1 MLVQERA
8 RRSNAGNRMQELLA
22 RGEFEADDMFLEAE
36 NDVEF
41 EAREEEPDIVDSDFD
56 GNSTEEES
64 DEDVEAEES
73 IAREEKRQRK
83 AAKPVVRTLAQPKGP
98 TAPAPARPR
107 APRTVPS
114 VVPPGG
120 VRSSSRR
127 STVENKMAT
136 QTKLQEAEARRAS
149 VRARPAKRVKHLT
162 QDALI
167 REALE
172 MEEEN
177 TQSLLH
183 YLEQEEERKARQRQA
198 GKKHMSGPFVRWI
211 SVGLDQNIFTTIE
224 VRDAKAKREPPSEE
238 RENASPQGAEAQA
251 ATGMA
256 ESTTPDHV
264 PTKEAG
270 PEPDSEAAEP
280 RSEAPSESR
289 EAPSEAAEPHSE
301 APSES
306 REAPNEVAEP
316 HSEAPNE
323 AAERQSDAPIE
334 SREAPNE
341 VAEPRSEVPNES
353 REAPN
358 EVAEPH
364 SEAPN
369 PSREVL
375 NEVTEP
381 HSEAAQPPSLARSE
395 PSQTAQEAH
404 LPPAPSNAPMEVA
417 ASTDPDTPSS
427 TEKTARTIL
436 SLHGLEPGATW
447 VDEFRYLLGDHC
459 AWDRLPFVP
468 SRNRPYRPRQSTCV
482 ITGLPARYRDPRTGI
497 PYATTEAYAT
507 IERVLRGE
515 YVWTGS
521 AQRSVALSAGM
532 FAAAQDDGG
541 AGGVFLRSQGVER

>member
-73 IAREEKRQRK
+73 IAREERRQRK

-98 TAPAPARPR
+98 SAPAPARPR
-107 APRTVPS
+107 APRTMPS

-211 SVGLDQNIFTTIE
+211 SVGLDQNIFNSIE
-224 VRDAKAKREPPSEE
+224 VRDAKAKKEPPSEE
-238 RENASPQGAEAQA
+238 RENAFPKGTEAQA
-251 ATGMA
+251 AREMPERTI
-256 ESTTPDHV
+256 PV
-264 PTKEAG
+264 PTEEAG
-270 PEPDSEAAEP
+270 PEPDSGAAEP
-280 RSEAPSESR
+280 RSETPNESR
-289 EAPSEAAEPHSE
+289 EAPNEAAEPPSE
-301 APSES
+301 ALSES

-316 HSEAPNE
+316 HSEAPIE
-323 AAERQSDAPIE
+323 ATERHSETPIE
-334 SREAPNE
+334 SC
-341 VAEPRSEVPNES
+341 
-353 REAPN
+353 
-358 EVAEPH
+358 
-364 SEAPN
+364 
-369 PSREVL
+369 
-375 NEVTEP
+375 
-381 HSEAAQPPSLARSE
+381 EAAQPPSLACSE
-395 PSQTAQEAH
+395 PNESAQET
-404 LPPAPSNAPMEVA
+404 LPPLAPSDAPMEPA

-521 AQRSVALSAGM
+521 VHRSVALSAGM
-532 FAAAQDDGG
+532 LAAAHDDGG
-541 AGGVFLRSQGVER
+541 AGGVFLRSPGVER

>member
-83 AAKPVVRTLAQPKGP
+83 AAKPVVRTLAQPTGP
-98 TAPAPARPR
+98 SAPAPARPR
-107 APRTVPS
+107 APRTMPS

-211 SVGLDQNIFTTIE
+211 SVGLDQNIFNSIE
-224 VRDAKAKREPPSEE
+224 VRDAKAKKEPPSEE
-238 RENASPQGAEAQA
+238 RENAFPQRTEAQA
-251 ATGMA
+251 AR
-256 ESTTPDHV
+256 EIPERTTPL
-264 PTKEAG
+264 PTEEAG
-270 PEPDSEAAEP
+270 PEPDSGAAEP
-280 RSEAPSESR
+280 RTEAPNESR
-289 EAPSEAAEPHSE
+289 ETPNEAAEPHSE
-301 APSES
+301 ALSES
-306 REAPNEVAEP
+306 REAPNGVAEP

-323 AAERQSDAPIE
+323 APEPRSETLSESRETPNEAPEPHTEAPIE
-334 SREAPNE
+334 SC
-341 VAEPRSEVPNES
+341 
-353 REAPN
+353 
-358 EVAEPH
+358 
-364 SEAPN
+364 
-369 PSREVL
+369 
-375 NEVTEP
+375 
-381 HSEAAQPPSLARSE
+381 EAAQPPSLACSE
-395 PSQTAQEAH
+395 PNESAQET
-404 LPPAPSNAPMEVA
+404 LP
-417 ASTDPDTPSS
+417 
-427 TEKTARTIL
+427 
-436 SLHGLEPGATW
+436 
-447 VDEFRYLLGDHC
+447 
-459 AWDRLPFVP
+459 
-468 SRNRPYRPRQSTCV
+468 
-482 ITGLPARYRDPRTGI
+482 
-497 PYATTEAYAT
+497 
-507 IERVLRGE
+507 
-515 YVWTGS
+515 
-521 AQRSVALSAGM
+521 
-532 FAAAQDDGG
+532 
-541 AGGVFLRSQGVER
+541 

>member
-83 AAKPVVRTLAQPKGP
+83 AAKPAVRTLAQPKGP
-98 TAPAPARPR
+98 SAPAPARPR
-107 APRTVPS
+107 APRTMPS

-211 SVGLDQNIFTTIE
+211 SVGLDQNIFNSIE
-224 VRDAKAKREPPSEE
+224 VRDAKAKKEPPSEE
-238 RENASPQGAEAQA
+238 RENALPQGTEAQA
-251 ATGMA
+251 AR
-256 ESTTPDHV
+256 EIPERTTPL
-264 PTKEAG
+264 PTEEAG
-270 PEPDSEAAEP
+270 PEPDSGAAEP
-280 RSEAPSESR
+280 RTEAPN
-289 EAPSEAAEPHSE
+289 
-301 APSES
+301 ES

-323 AAERQSDAPIE
+323 ATERHSEAPIE

-341 VAEPRSEVPNES
+341 A
-353 REAPN
+353 
-358 EVAEPH
+358 
-364 SEAPN
+364 
-369 PSREVL
+369 
-375 NEVTEP
+375 TEP
-381 HSEAAQPPSLARSE
+381 HTEAPIESCEAVQPPSLACSE
-395 PSQTAQEAH
+395 PNESAQETH
-404 LPPAPSNAPMEVA
+404 PPLAPSHAPMEPA

-521 AQRSVALSAGM
+521 VHRSVALSAGM
-532 FAAAQDDGG
+532 LAAAHHDGG
-541 AGGVFLRSQGVER
+541 AGGVFLRSPGVER

>member
-98 TAPAPARPR
+98 SAPAPARPR
-107 APRTVPS
+107 APRTMPS

-211 SVGLDQNIFTTIE
+211 SVGLDQNIFNSIE
-224 VRDAKAKREPPSEE
+224 VRDAKAKKEPPSEE
-238 RENASPQGAEAQA
+238 RENAFPQRTEAQA
-251 ATGMA
+251 AR
-256 ESTTPDHV
+256 EIPERTTPL
-264 PTKEAG
+264 PTEEAG
-270 PEPDSEAAEP
+270 PEPDSGAAEP
-280 RSEAPSESR
+280 RTEAPN
-289 EAPSEAAEPHSE
+289 
-301 APSES
+301 ES

-323 AAERQSDAPIE
+323 ATERHSEAPIE

-341 VAEPRSEVPNES
+341 A
-353 REAPN
+353 
-358 EVAEPH
+358 
-364 SEAPN
+364 
-369 PSREVL
+369 
-375 NEVTEP
+375 TEP
-381 HSEAAQPPSLARSE
+381 HTEAPIESCEAVQPPSLACSE
-395 PSQTAQEAH
+395 PNESAQETH
-404 LPPAPSNAPMEVA
+404 PPLAPSHAPMEPA

-521 AQRSVALSAGM
+521 VHRSVALSAGM
-532 FAAAQDDGG
+532 LAAAHDDGG
-541 AGGVFLRSQGVER
+541 AGGVFLRSPGVER

>member
-22 RGEFEADDMFLEAE
+22 RGEFEADDMFLETE

-98 TAPAPARPR
+98 TAPPTRPR

-256 ESTTPDHV
+256 ERTTPDQA

-301 APSES
+301 ALSES

-334 SREAPNE
+334 SREAPNK
-341 VAEPRSEVPNES
+341 VAEPRSEVPDES

-358 EVAEPH
+358 EV
-364 SEAPN
+364 
-369 PSREVL
+369 V
-375 NEVTEP
+375 EP
-381 HSEAAQPPSLARSE
+381 HSEAAQPPSLAHSE

-521 AQRSVALSAGM
+521 VHRSVALSAGM
-532 FAAAQDDGG
+532 LAAAHDDGG
-541 AGGVFLRSQGVER
+541 AGGVFLRSPGVER

>member
-98 TAPAPARPR
+98 SAPAPARPR
-107 APRTVPS
+107 APRTMPS

-211 SVGLDQNIFTTIE
+211 SVGLDQNIFNSIE
-224 VRDAKAKREPPSEE
+224 VRDAKAKKEPPSEE
-238 RENASPQGAEAQA
+238 RENAFPQRTEAQA
-251 ATGMA
+251 AR
-256 ESTTPDHV
+256 EIPERTTPL
-264 PTKEAG
+264 PTEEAG
-270 PEPDSEAAEP
+270 PEPDSGAAEP
-280 RSEAPSESR
+280 RTEAPN
-289 EAPSEAAEPHSE
+289 
-301 APSES
+301 ES

-323 AAERQSDAPIE
+323 APEPRSETLSESRETPNEAAEPHTEAPIE
-334 SREAPNE
+334 SC
-341 VAEPRSEVPNES
+341 
-353 REAPN
+353 
-358 EVAEPH
+358 
-364 SEAPN
+364 
-369 PSREVL
+369 
-375 NEVTEP
+375 
-381 HSEAAQPPSLARSE
+381 EAAQPPSLACSE
-395 PSQTAQEAH
+395 PNESAQETH
-404 LPPAPSNAPMEVA
+404 PPLAPSHAPMEPA

-521 AQRSVALSAGM
+521 VHRSVALSAGM
-532 FAAAQDDGG
+532 LAAAHHDGG
-541 AGGVFLRSQGVER
+541 AGGVFLRSPGVER

>member
-98 TAPAPARPR
+98 SAPAPARPR
-107 APRTVPS
+107 APRTMPS

-211 SVGLDQNIFTTIE
+211 SVGLDQNIFNSIE
-224 VRDAKAKREPPSEE
+224 VRDAKAKKEPPSEE
-238 RENASPQGAEAQA
+238 RENAFPQGTEAQA
-251 ATGMA
+251 AREMP
-256 ESTTPDHV
+256 ERTTPV
-264 PTKEAG
+264 PTEEAG
-270 PEPDSEAAEP
+270 PEPDSGAAEP
-280 RSEAPSESR
+280 RSETPNESR
-289 EAPSEAAEPHSE
+289 EAPNEAAEPPSE
-301 APSES
+301 ALSES

-316 HSEAPNE
+316 HSEAPIE
-323 AAERQSDAPIE
+323 ATERHSEAPIESREAPIEATERHSETPIE

-341 VAEPRSEVPNES
+341 ATER
-353 REAPN
+353 
-358 EVAEPH
+358 H
-364 SEAPN
+364 SETPIE
-369 PSREVL
+369 SC
-375 NEVTEP
+375 
-381 HSEAAQPPSLARSE
+381 EAVQPPSLACSE
-395 PSQTAQEAH
+395 PNESAQET
-404 LPPAPSNAPMEVA
+404 LPPLAPSDAPMEPA

-521 AQRSVALSAGM
+521 VHRSVALSAGM
-532 FAAAQDDGG
+532 LAAAHDDGG
-541 AGGVFLRSQGVER
+541 AGGVFLRSPGVER

>member
-83 AAKPVVRTLAQPKGP
+83 AAKPVVRTLAQPTGP
-98 TAPAPARPR
+98 SAPAPARPR
-107 APRTVPS
+107 APRTMPS

-211 SVGLDQNIFTTIE
+211 SVGLDQNIFNSIE
-224 VRDAKAKREPPSEE
+224 VRDAKAKKEPPSEE
-238 RENASPQGAEAQA
+238 RENAFPQRTEAQA
-251 ATGMA
+251 AREMP
-256 ESTTPDHV
+256 ERTTPL
-264 PTKEAG
+264 PTEEAG
-270 PEPDSEAAEP
+270 PEPDSGAAEP
-280 RSEAPSESR
+280 RTEAPNESR
-289 EAPSEAAEPHSE
+289 EAPNEAAEPHSE
-301 APSES
+301 ALSES

-323 AAERQSDAPIE
+323 APEPHSETLSESRETPNEAPEPHTEAPIE
-334 SREAPNE
+334 SCD
-341 VAEPRSEVPNES
+341 
-353 REAPN
+353 
-358 EVAEPH
+358 
-364 SEAPN
+364 
-369 PSREVL
+369 
-375 NEVTEP
+375 
-381 HSEAAQPPSLARSE
+381 AAQPPSLACSE
-395 PSQTAQEAH
+395 PNEPAQET
-404 LPPAPSNAPMEVA
+404 LPPLAPSHAPMEPA

-521 AQRSVALSAGM
+521 VHRSVALSAGM
-532 FAAAQDDGG
+532 LAAAHDDGG
-541 AGGVFLRSQGVER
+541 AGGVFLRSPGVER

>member
-98 TAPAPARPR
+98 SAPAPARPR
-107 APRTVPS
+107 APRTMPS

-211 SVGLDQNIFTTIE
+211 SVGLDQNIFNSIE
-224 VRDAKAKREPPSEE
+224 VRDAKAKKEPPSEE
-238 RENASPQGAEAQA
+238 RENALPQGTEAQA
-251 ATGMA
+251 AREMP
-256 ESTTPDHV
+256 ERTTPL
-264 PTKEAG
+264 PAEEAG
-270 PEPDSEAAEP
+270 PEPDSGAAEP
-280 RSEAPSESR
+280 HTEAPNESR
-289 EAPSEAAEPHSE
+289 ETPNEAAEPHSE
-301 APSES
+301 ALSES

-323 AAERQSDAPIE
+323 APEPRSETLSESRETPTETAEPHTEAPIE
-334 SREAPNE
+334 SCEA
-341 VAEPRSEVPNES
+341 V
-353 REAPN
+353 
-358 EVAEPH
+358 
-364 SEAPN
+364 
-369 PSREVL
+369 
-375 NEVTEP
+375 
-381 HSEAAQPPSLARSE
+381 QPPSLACNE
-395 PSQTAQEAH
+395 PNESAQET
-404 LPPAPSNAPMEVA
+404 LPPLAPSHAPMEPA

-521 AQRSVALSAGM
+521 VHRSVALSAGM
-532 FAAAQDDGG
+532 LAAAHDDGG
-541 AGGVFLRSQGVER
+541 AGGVFLRSPGVER

>member
-98 TAPAPARPR
+98 SAPAPARPR
-107 APRTVPS
+107 APRTMPS

-211 SVGLDQNIFTTIE
+211 SVGLDQNIFNSIE
-224 VRDAKAKREPPSEE
+224 VRDAKAKKEPPSEE
-238 RENASPQGAEAQA
+238 RENALPQRTEAQA
-251 ATGMA
+251 AR
-256 ESTTPDHV
+256 EIPERTTPL
-264 PTKEAG
+264 PTEEAG
-270 PEPDSEAAEP
+270 PEPDSGAAEP
-280 RSEAPSESR
+280 RTEAPNESR
-289 EAPSEAAEPHSE
+289 ETPNEAAEPHSE
-301 APSES
+301 ALSES

-323 AAERQSDAPIE
+323 APEPRSETLSESRETPNEAPEPHTEAPIE
-334 SREAPNE
+334 SCEA
-341 VAEPRSEVPNES
+341 V
-353 REAPN
+353 
-358 EVAEPH
+358 
-364 SEAPN
+364 
-369 PSREVL
+369 
-375 NEVTEP
+375 
-381 HSEAAQPPSLARSE
+381 QPPSLACSE
-395 PSQTAQEAH
+395 PNESAQETH
-404 LPPAPSNAPMEVA
+404 PPLAPSHAPMEPA

-521 AQRSVALSAGM
+521 VHRSVALSAGM
-532 FAAAQDDGG
+532 LAAAHHDGG
-541 AGGVFLRSQGVER
+541 AGGVFLRSPGVER

>member
-73 IAREEKRQRK
+73 IAREERRQRK

-98 TAPAPARPR
+98 SAPAPARPR
-107 APRTVPS
+107 APRTMPS

-211 SVGLDQNIFTTIE
+211 SVGLDQNIFNSIE
-224 VRDAKAKREPPSEE
+224 VRDAKAKKEPPSEE
-238 RENASPQGAEAQA
+238 RENAFPKGTEAQA
-251 ATGMA
+251 AREMP
-256 ESTTPDHV
+256 ERTTPV
-264 PTKEAG
+264 PTEEAG
-270 PEPDSEAAEP
+270 PEPDSGAAEP
-280 RSEAPSESR
+280 RIETPNESR
-289 EAPSEAAEPHSE
+289 EAPNEAAEPPSE
-301 APSES
+301 ALSES

-316 HSEAPNE
+316 HSEAPIE
-323 AAERQSDAPIE
+323 ATERHSEAPIESREAPIEATERHSETPIE

-341 VAEPRSEVPNES
+341 ATER
-353 REAPN
+353 
-358 EVAEPH
+358 H
-364 SEAPN
+364 SETPIE
-369 PSREVL
+369 SC
-375 NEVTEP
+375 
-381 HSEAAQPPSLARSE
+381 EAVQPPSLACSE
-395 PSQTAQEAH
+395 PNESAQET
-404 LPPAPSNAPMEVA
+404 LPPLAPSDAPMEPA

-521 AQRSVALSAGM
+521 VHRSVALSAGM
-532 FAAAQDDGG
+532 LAAAHDDGG
-541 AGGVFLRSQGVER
+541 AGGVFLRSPGVER

>member
-98 TAPAPARPR
+98 SAPAPARPR
-107 APRTVPS
+107 APRTMPS

-211 SVGLDQNIFTTIE
+211 SVGLDQNIFNSIE
-224 VRDAKAKREPPSEE
+224 VRDAKAKKEPPSEE
-238 RENASPQGAEAQA
+238 RENALPQGTEAQA
-251 ATGMA
+251 AR
-256 ESTTPDHV
+256 EIPERTTPL
-264 PTKEAG
+264 PTEEAG
-270 PEPDSEAAEP
+270 PEPDSGAAEP
-280 RSEAPSESR
+280 RTEAPN
-289 EAPSEAAEPHSE
+289 
-301 APSES
+301 ES

-323 AAERQSDAPIE
+323 ATERHSEAPIE

-341 VAEPRSEVPNES
+341 A
-353 REAPN
+353 
-358 EVAEPH
+358 
-364 SEAPN
+364 
-369 PSREVL
+369 
-375 NEVTEP
+375 TEP
-381 HSEAAQPPSLARSE
+381 HTEAPIESCEAVQPPSLACSE
-395 PSQTAQEAH
+395 PNESAQETH
-404 LPPAPSNAPMEVA
+404 PPLAPSHAPMEPA

-521 AQRSVALSAGM
+521 VHRSVALSAGM
-532 FAAAQDDGG
+532 LAAAHDDGG
-541 AGGVFLRSQGVER
+541 AGGVFLRSPGVER

>member
-98 TAPAPARPR
+98 SAPAPARPR
-107 APRTVPS
+107 APRTMPS

-211 SVGLDQNIFTTIE
+211 SVGLDQNIFNSIE
-224 VRDAKAKREPPSEE
+224 VRDAKAKKEPPSEE
-238 RENASPQGAEAQA
+238 RENAFPQRTEAQA
-251 ATGMA
+251 AREMP
-256 ESTTPDHV
+256 ERTTPL
-264 PTKEAG
+264 PTEEAG
-270 PEPDSEAAEP
+270 PEPDSGAAEP
-280 RSEAPSESR
+280 RTEA
-289 EAPSEAAEPHSE
+289 
-301 APSES
+301 
-306 REAPNEVAEP
+306 
-316 HSEAPNE
+316 
-323 AAERQSDAPIE
+323 
-334 SREAPNE
+334 
-341 VAEPRSEVPNES
+341 PNES

-358 EVAEPH
+358 EVAELH

-369 PSREVL
+369 EAPEPRSETLSESRETP
-375 NEVTEP
+375 NEAAEP
-381 HSEAAQPPSLARSE
+381 HTEAPIESCEAAQPPSLACSE
-395 PSQTAQEAH
+395 PNESAQETH
-404 LPPAPSNAPMEVA
+404 PPLAPSHAPMEPA

-468 SRNRPYRPRQSTCV
+468 SRNRPYRPRQSMCV

-521 AQRSVALSAGM
+521 VHRSVALSAGIL
-532 FAAAQDDGG
+532 AAAHHDGG
-541 AGGVFLRSQGVER
+541 AGGVFLRSPGVER

>member
-22 RGEFEADDMFLEAE
+22 RGEVEADDMFLEAE

-98 TAPAPARPR
+98 SAPAPARPR
-107 APRTVPS
+107 APRTMPS

-167 REALE
+167 REA
-172 MEEEN
+172 
-177 TQSLLH
+177 
-183 YLEQEEERKARQRQA
+183 RQRQA

-211 SVGLDQNIFTTIE
+211 SVGLDQNIFNSIE
-224 VRDAKAKREPPSEE
+224 VRDAKAKKEPPSEE
-238 RENASPQGAEAQA
+238 RENAFPQGTEAQA
-251 ATGMA
+251 AREMP
-256 ESTTPDHV
+256 ERTTPL
-264 PTKEAG
+264 PTEEAG
-270 PEPDSEAAEP
+270 PEPDSGAAEP
-280 RSEAPSESR
+280 RTEAPNESR
-289 EAPSEAAEPHSE
+289 ETPNEAAEPHSE
-301 APSES
+301 ALSES

-323 AAERQSDAPIE
+323 APEPHTEAPIE
-334 SREAPNE
+334 SC
-341 VAEPRSEVPNES
+341 
-353 REAPN
+353 
-358 EVAEPH
+358 
-364 SEAPN
+364 
-369 PSREVL
+369 
-375 NEVTEP
+375 
-381 HSEAAQPPSLARSE
+381 EAAQPPSLACSE
-395 PSQTAQEAH
+395 PNESAQET
-404 LPPAPSNAPMEVA
+404 LPPLAPSHAPMEPA

-521 AQRSVALSAGM
+521 VHRSVALSAGM
-532 FAAAQDDGG
+532 LAAAHDDGG
-541 AGGVFLRSQGVER
+541 AGGVFLRSPGVER

>member
-83 AAKPVVRTLAQPKGP
+83 AAKPVVRTLAQPTGP
-98 TAPAPARPR
+98 SAPAPARPR
-107 APRTVPS
+107 APRTMPS

-211 SVGLDQNIFTTIE
+211 SVGLDQNIFNSIE
-224 VRDAKAKREPPSEE
+224 VRDAKAKKEPPSEE
-238 RENASPQGAEAQA
+238 RENALPQGTEAQA
-251 ATGMA
+251 AR
-256 ESTTPDHV
+256 EIPERTTPL
-264 PTKEAG
+264 PTEEAG
-270 PEPDSEAAEP
+270 PEPDSG
-280 RSEAPSESR
+280 
-289 EAPSEAAEPHSE
+289 AAEPHTE
-301 APSES
+301 APNES
-306 REAPNEVAEP
+306 RETPNEVAEL

-323 AAERQSDAPIE
+323 APEPRSETLSESRETPNEAAEPHTEAPIE
-334 SREAPNE
+334 SCEA
-341 VAEPRSEVPNES
+341 V
-353 REAPN
+353 
-358 EVAEPH
+358 
-364 SEAPN
+364 
-369 PSREVL
+369 
-375 NEVTEP
+375 
-381 HSEAAQPPSLARSE
+381 QPPSLACSE
-395 PSQTAQEAH
+395 PNESAQETH
-404 LPPAPSNAPMEVA
+404 PPLAPSHAPMEPA

-521 AQRSVALSAGM
+521 VHRSVALSAGM
-532 FAAAQDDGG
+532 LAAAHHDGG
-541 AGGVFLRSQGVER
+541 AGGVFLRSPGVER

>member
-98 TAPAPARPR
+98 SAPAPARPR
-107 APRTVPS
+107 APRTMPS

-211 SVGLDQNIFTTIE
+211 SVGLDQNIFNSIE
-224 VRDAKAKREPPSEE
+224 VRDAKAKKEPPSEE
-238 RENASPQGAEAQA
+238 RENAFPQGTEAQA
-251 ATGMA
+251 AR
-256 ESTTPDHV
+256 EIPERTTPL
-264 PTKEAG
+264 PTEEAG
-270 PEPDSEAAEP
+270 PEPDSGAAEP
-280 RSEAPSESR
+280 RTEAPNESR
-289 EAPSEAAEPHSE
+289 EAPNEAAEPHSE
-301 APSES
+301 ALSES

-323 AAERQSDAPIE
+323 APEPRSETLSESRETPNEAPEPHTEAPIE
-334 SREAPNE
+334 SC
-341 VAEPRSEVPNES
+341 
-353 REAPN
+353 
-358 EVAEPH
+358 
-364 SEAPN
+364 
-369 PSREVL
+369 
-375 NEVTEP
+375 
-381 HSEAAQPPSLARSE
+381 EAAQPPSLACSE
-395 PSQTAQEAH
+395 PNESAQETH
-404 LPPAPSNAPMEVA
+404 PPLAPSHAPMEPA

-521 AQRSVALSAGM
+521 VHRSVALSAGM
-532 FAAAQDDGG
+532 LAAAHDDGG
-541 AGGVFLRSQGVER
+541 AGGVFLRSPGVER

>member
-98 TAPAPARPR
+98 SAPAPARPR
-107 APRTVPS
+107 APRTMPS

-211 SVGLDQNIFTTIE
+211 SVGLDQNIFNSIE
-224 VRDAKAKREPPSEE
+224 VRDAKAKKEPPSEE
-238 RENASPQGAEAQA
+238 RENAFPQGTEAQA
-251 ATGMA
+251 AR
-256 ESTTPDHV
+256 EIPERTTPL
-264 PTKEAG
+264 PTEEAG
-270 PEPDSEAAEP
+270 PEPDSGAAEP
-280 RSEAPSESR
+280 RTEAPN
-289 EAPSEAAEPHSE
+289 
-301 APSES
+301 ES

-323 AAERQSDAPIE
+323 ATERHSEAPIE

-341 VAEPRSEVPNES
+341 ATER
-353 REAPN
+353 
-358 EVAEPH
+358 H
-364 SEAPN
+364 SETPIE
-369 PSREVL
+369 SC
-375 NEVTEP
+375 
-381 HSEAAQPPSLARSE
+381 EAAQPPSLACSE
-395 PSQTAQEAH
+395 PNESAQETH
-404 LPPAPSNAPMEVA
+404 PPLAPSHAPMEPA

-521 AQRSVALSAGM
+521 VHRSVALSAGM
-532 FAAAQDDGG
+532 LAAAHHDGG
-541 AGGVFLRSQGVER
+541 AGGVFLRSPGVER

>member
-64 DEDVEAEES
+64 DEDVEADES

-98 TAPAPARPR
+98 SAPAPARPR
-107 APRTVPS
+107 APRTMPS

-211 SVGLDQNIFTTIE
+211 SVGLDQNIFNSIE
-224 VRDAKAKREPPSEE
+224 VRDAKAKKEPPSEE
-238 RENASPQGAEAQA
+238 RENALPQGTEAQA
-251 ATGMA
+251 AR
-256 ESTTPDHV
+256 EIPERTTPL
-264 PTKEAG
+264 PTEEAG
-270 PEPDSEAAEP
+270 PEPDSGAAEP
-280 RSEAPSESR
+280 RTEAPN
-289 EAPSEAAEPHSE
+289 
-301 APSES
+301 ES

-323 AAERQSDAPIE
+323 APEPRSETLSESRETPNEAPEPHTEAPIE
-334 SREAPNE
+334 SCEA
-341 VAEPRSEVPNES
+341 V
-353 REAPN
+353 
-358 EVAEPH
+358 
-364 SEAPN
+364 
-369 PSREVL
+369 
-375 NEVTEP
+375 
-381 HSEAAQPPSLARSE
+381 QPPSLACSE
-395 PSQTAQEAH
+395 PNESAQETH
-404 LPPAPSNAPMEVA
+404 PPLAPSHAPMEPA

-468 SRNRPYRPRQSTCV
+468 SRNRPYRPRQSMCV

-521 AQRSVALSAGM
+521 VHRSVALSAGM
-532 FAAAQDDGG
+532 LAAAHDDGG
-541 AGGVFLRSQGVER
+541 AGGVFLRSPGVER

>member
-83 AAKPVVRTLAQPKGP
+83 AAKPVVRTLAQPTGP
-98 TAPAPARPR
+98 SAPAPARPR
-107 APRTVPS
+107 APRTMPS

-211 SVGLDQNIFTTIE
+211 SVGLDQNIFNSIE
-224 VRDAKAKREPPSEE
+224 VRDAKAKKEPPSEE
-238 RENASPQGAEAQA
+238 REIALPQGTEAQA
-251 ATGMA
+251 AREMP
-256 ESTTPDHV
+256 ERTTPL
-264 PTKEAG
+264 PTEEAG
-270 PEPDSEAAEP
+270 PEPDSGAAEP
-280 RSEAPSESR
+280 RTEAPNESR
-289 EAPSEAAEPHSE
+289 EAPNEAAEPHSE
-301 APSES
+301 ALSES

-323 AAERQSDAPIE
+323 ATEPRSETLSESRETPNEAAEPHTEAPIE
-334 SREAPNE
+334 SC
-341 VAEPRSEVPNES
+341 
-353 REAPN
+353 
-358 EVAEPH
+358 
-364 SEAPN
+364 
-369 PSREVL
+369 
-375 NEVTEP
+375 
-381 HSEAAQPPSLARSE
+381 EAAQPPSLACSE
-395 PSQTAQEAH
+395 PNESAQETH
-404 LPPAPSNAPMEVA
+404 PPLAPSHAPMEPA
-417 ASTDPDTPSS
+417 ASTYPDTPSS
-427 TEKTARTIL
+427 TETTARTIL

-521 AQRSVALSAGM
+521 VHRSVALSAGM
-532 FAAAQDDGG
+532 LAAAHHDGG
-541 AGGVFLRSQGVER
+541 AGGVFLRSPGVER

>member
-98 TAPAPARPR
+98 SAPAPARPR
-107 APRTVPS
+107 APRTMPS

-211 SVGLDQNIFTTIE
+211 SVGLDQNIFNSIE
-224 VRDAKAKREPPSEE
+224 VRDAKAKKEPPSEE
-238 RENASPQGAEAQA
+238 RENALPQGTEAQA
-251 ATGMA
+251 AR
-256 ESTTPDHV
+256 EIPERTTPL
-264 PTKEAG
+264 PTEEAG
-270 PEPDSEAAEP
+270 PEPDSG
-280 RSEAPSESR
+280 
-289 EAPSEAAEPHSE
+289 AAEPHTE
-301 APSES
+301 APNES
-306 REAPNEVAEP
+306 RETPNEVAEL

-323 AAERQSDAPIE
+323 APEPRSETLSESRETPNEAAEPHTEAPIE
-334 SREAPNE
+334 SC
-341 VAEPRSEVPNES
+341 
-353 REAPN
+353 
-358 EVAEPH
+358 
-364 SEAPN
+364 
-369 PSREVL
+369 
-375 NEVTEP
+375 
-381 HSEAAQPPSLARSE
+381 EAAQPPSLACSE
-395 PSQTAQEAH
+395 PNESAQETH
-404 LPPAPSNAPMEVA
+404 PPLAPSHAPMEPA

-521 AQRSVALSAGM
+521 VHRSVALSAGM
-532 FAAAQDDGG
+532 LAAAHHDGG
-541 AGGVFLRSQGVER
+541 AGGVFLRSPGVER

>member
-98 TAPAPARPR
+98 SAPAPARPR
-107 APRTVPS
+107 APRTMPS

-211 SVGLDQNIFTTIE
+211 SVGLDQNIFNSIE
-224 VRDAKAKREPPSEE
+224 VRDAKAKKEPPSEE
-238 RENASPQGAEAQA
+238 RENAFPQRTEAQA
-251 ATGMA
+251 AR
-256 ESTTPDHV
+256 EIPERTTPL
-264 PTKEAG
+264 PTEEAG
-270 PEPDSEAAEP
+270 PEPDSGAAEP
-280 RSEAPSESR
+280 RTEAPN
-289 EAPSEAAEPHSE
+289 
-301 APSES
+301 ES

-323 AAERQSDAPIE
+323 ATERHSEAPIE

-341 VAEPRSEVPNES
+341 A
-353 REAPN
+353 
-358 EVAEPH
+358 AEPH
-364 SEAPN
+364 TEAPIE
-369 PSREVL
+369 SC
-375 NEVTEP
+375 
-381 HSEAAQPPSLARSE
+381 EAVQPPSLACSE
-395 PSQTAQEAH
+395 PNESAQETH
-404 LPPAPSNAPMEVA
+404 PPLAPSHAPMEPA

-521 AQRSVALSAGM
+521 VHRSVALSAGM
-532 FAAAQDDGG
+532 LAAAHHDGG
-541 AGGVFLRSQGVER
+541 AGGVFLRSPGVER

>member
-301 APSES
+301 AL
-306 REAPNEVAEP
+306 R
-316 HSEAPNE
+316 
-323 AAERQSDAPIE
+323 E

-369 PSREVL
+369 PSREAP
-375 NEVTEP
+375 NEVAEP

-404 LPPAPSNAPMEVA
+404 PPPAPSNAPMEAA

-482 ITGLPARYRDPRTGI
+482 ITGLPARYCDPRTGI

-532 FAAAQDDGG
+532 LAAAQDDGG

>member
-98 TAPAPARPR
+98 SAPAPARPR
-107 APRTVPS
+107 APRTMPS

-211 SVGLDQNIFTTIE
+211 SVGLDQNIFNSIE
-224 VRDAKAKREPPSEE
+224 VRDAKAKKEPPSEE
-238 RENASPQGAEAQA
+238 RENAFPERTEAQA
-251 ATGMA
+251 AREMP
-256 ESTTPDHV
+256 ERTTPL
-264 PTKEAG
+264 PTEEAG
-270 PEPDSEAAEP
+270 PEPDSGAAEP
-280 RSEAPSESR
+280 RTEAPN
-289 EAPSEAAEPHSE
+289 
-301 APSES
+301 ES

-323 AAERQSDAPIE
+323 APEPRSETLSESRETPNEAPEPHTEAPIE
-334 SREAPNE
+334 SC
-341 VAEPRSEVPNES
+341 
-353 REAPN
+353 
-358 EVAEPH
+358 
-364 SEAPN
+364 
-369 PSREVL
+369 
-375 NEVTEP
+375 
-381 HSEAAQPPSLARSE
+381 EAAQPPSLACSE
-395 PSQTAQEAH
+395 PNESAQETH
-404 LPPAPSNAPMEVA
+404 PPLAPSHAPMEPA

-521 AQRSVALSAGM
+521 VHRSVALSAGM
-532 FAAAQDDGG
+532 LAAAHDDGG
-541 AGGVFLRSQGVER
+541 AGGVFLRSPGVER

>member
-73 IAREEKRQRK
+73 IAREERRQRK

-98 TAPAPARPR
+98 SAPAPARPR
-107 APRTVPS
+107 APRTMPS

-183 YLEQEEERKARQRQA
+183 YLEQEEERKARQRQT

-224 VRDAKAKREPPSEE
+224 VRDAKAKKEPPSEE
-238 RENASPQGAEAQA
+238 RENAFPKGAEAQA
-251 ATGMA
+251 ATGMP
-256 ESTTPDHV
+256 ERTTPV
-264 PTKEAG
+264 PTEKAG
-270 PEPDSEAAEP
+270 PEPDSGAAEP
-280 RSEAPSESR
+280 RSETPNESR
-289 EAPSEAAEPHSE
+289 EAPNEAAEPPSE
-301 APSES
+301 ALSGS

-316 HSEAPNE
+316 HSEAPIE
-323 AAERQSDAPIE
+323 ATERHSETPIE
-334 SREAPNE
+334 SC
-341 VAEPRSEVPNES
+341 
-353 REAPN
+353 
-358 EVAEPH
+358 
-364 SEAPN
+364 
-369 PSREVL
+369 
-375 NEVTEP
+375 
-381 HSEAAQPPSLARSE
+381 EAAQPPSLACSE
-395 PSQTAQEAH
+395 PNESAQET
-404 LPPAPSNAPMEVA
+404 LPPLAPSDAPMEPA

-532 FAAAQDDGG
+532 LAAAQDDGG

>member
-83 AAKPVVRTLAQPKGP
+83 AAKPVVRTLAQPTGP
-98 TAPAPARPR
+98 SAPAPARPR
-107 APRTVPS
+107 APRTMPS

-211 SVGLDQNIFTTIE
+211 SVGLDQNIFNSIE
-224 VRDAKAKREPPSEE
+224 VRDAKAKKEPPSEE
-238 RENASPQGAEAQA
+238 RENALPQGTEAQA
-251 ATGMA
+251 AR
-256 ESTTPDHV
+256 EIPERTTPL
-264 PTKEAG
+264 PTEEAD
-270 PEPDSEAAEP
+270 PEPDSGAAEP
-280 RSEAPSESR
+280 RTEAPNESR
-289 EAPSEAAEPHSE
+289 EAPNEAAEPHSE
-301 APSES
+301 ALSES

-323 AAERQSDAPIE
+323 APEPRSETLSESRETPNEAPEPHTEAPIE
-334 SREAPNE
+334 SCEA
-341 VAEPRSEVPNES
+341 V
-353 REAPN
+353 
-358 EVAEPH
+358 
-364 SEAPN
+364 
-369 PSREVL
+369 
-375 NEVTEP
+375 
-381 HSEAAQPPSLARSE
+381 QPPSLACSE
-395 PSQTAQEAH
+395 PNESAQETH
-404 LPPAPSNAPMEVA
+404 PPLAPSHAPMEPA

-521 AQRSVALSAGM
+521 VHRSVALSAGM
-532 FAAAQDDGG
+532 LAAAHDDGG
-541 AGGVFLRSQGVER
+541 AGGVFLRSPGVER

>member
-98 TAPAPARPR
+98 SAPAPARPR
-107 APRTVPS
+107 APRTMPS

-211 SVGLDQNIFTTIE
+211 SVGLDQNIFNSIE
-224 VRDAKAKREPPSEE
+224 VRDAKAKKEPPSEE
-238 RENASPQGAEAQA
+238 RENALPQGTEAQA
-251 ATGMA
+251 AREMP
-256 ESTTPDHV
+256 ERTTPL
-264 PTKEAG
+264 PAEEAG
-270 PEPDSEAAEP
+270 PEPDSGAAEP
-280 RSEAPSESR
+280 HTEAPNESR
-289 EAPSEAAEPHSE
+289 ETPNEAAEPHSE
-301 APSES
+301 ALSES

-323 AAERQSDAPIE
+323 APEPRSETLSESRETPTETAEPHTEAPIE
-334 SREAPNE
+334 SCEA
-341 VAEPRSEVPNES
+341 V
-353 REAPN
+353 
-358 EVAEPH
+358 
-364 SEAPN
+364 
-369 PSREVL
+369 
-375 NEVTEP
+375 
-381 HSEAAQPPSLARSE
+381 QPPSLACNE
-395 PSQTAQEAH
+395 PNESAQETH
-404 LPPAPSNAPMEVA
+404 PPLAPSHAPMEPA

-521 AQRSVALSAGM
+521 VHRSVALSAGM
-532 FAAAQDDGG
+532 WAAAHDDGG
-541 AGGVFLRSQGVER
+541 AGGVFLRSPGVER

>member
-83 AAKPVVRTLAQPKGP
+83 AAKPVVRTIAQPKGP
-98 TAPAPARPR
+98 SAPAPARPR
-107 APRTVPS
+107 APRTMPS

-211 SVGLDQNIFTTIE
+211 SVGLDQNIFNSIE
-224 VRDAKAKREPPSEE
+224 VRDAKAKKEPPSEE
-238 RENASPQGAEAQA
+238 RENAFPQRTEAQA
-251 ATGMA
+251 AREMP
-256 ESTTPDHV
+256 ERTTPL
-264 PTKEAG
+264 PTEEAG
-270 PEPDSEAAEP
+270 PEPDSVAAEP
-280 RSEAPSESR
+280 RT
-289 EAPSEAAEPHSE
+289 
-301 APSES
+301 
-306 REAPNEVAEP
+306 
-316 HSEAPNE
+316 EAPNE
-323 AAERQSDAPIE
+323 ATERHSETPIE
-334 SREAPNE
+334 SCEA
-341 VAEPRSEVPNES
+341 V
-353 REAPN
+353 
-358 EVAEPH
+358 
-364 SEAPN
+364 
-369 PSREVL
+369 
-375 NEVTEP
+375 
-381 HSEAAQPPSLARSE
+381 QPPSLACSE
-395 PSQTAQEAH
+395 PNESAQET
-404 LPPAPSNAPMEVA
+404 LPPLAPSDAPMEPA

-521 AQRSVALSAGM
+521 VHRSVALSAGM
-532 FAAAQDDGG
+532 LAAAHDDGG
-541 AGGVFLRSQGVER
+541 AGGVFLRSPGVER

>member
-98 TAPAPARPR
+98 SAPAPARPR
-107 APRTVPS
+107 APRTMPS

-211 SVGLDQNIFTTIE
+211 SVGLDQNIFNSIE
-224 VRDAKAKREPPSEE
+224 VRDAKAKKEPPSEE

-301 APSES
+301 ALRES
-306 REAPNEVAEP
+306 REAPNEVA
-316 HSEAPNE
+316 
-323 AAERQSDAPIE
+323 
-334 SREAPNE
+334 
-341 VAEPRSEVPNES
+341 
-353 REAPN
+353 
-358 EVAEPH
+358 
-364 SEAPN
+364 
-369 PSREVL
+369 
-375 NEVTEP
+375 EP

-404 LPPAPSNAPMEVA
+404 PPPAPSNAPMEVA

-521 AQRSVALSAGM
+521 VHRSVALSAGM
-532 FAAAQDDGG
+532 LAAAHHDGG
-541 AGGVFLRSQGVER
+541 AGGVFLRSPGVER

>member
-98 TAPAPARPR
+98 SAPAPARPR
-107 APRTVPS
+107 APRTMPS

-211 SVGLDQNIFTTIE
+211 SVGLDQNIFNSIE
-224 VRDAKAKREPPSEE
+224 VRDAKAKKEPPSEE
-238 RENASPQGAEAQA
+238 RENAFPQRTEAQA
-251 ATGMA
+251 AREMP
-256 ESTTPDHV
+256 ERTTPL
-264 PTKEAG
+264 PTEEAG
-270 PEPDSEAAEP
+270 PEPDSGAAEP
-280 RSEAPSESR
+280 RTEA
-289 EAPSEAAEPHSE
+289 
-301 APSES
+301 
-306 REAPNEVAEP
+306 
-316 HSEAPNE
+316 
-323 AAERQSDAPIE
+323 
-334 SREAPNE
+334 
-341 VAEPRSEVPNES
+341 PNES

-358 EVAEPH
+358 EVAELH

-369 PSREVL
+369 EAPEPRSETLSESRETP
-375 NEVTEP
+375 NEAPEP
-381 HSEAAQPPSLARSE
+381 HTEAPIESCEAVQPPSLACSE
-395 PSQTAQEAH
+395 PNESAQETH
-404 LPPAPSNAPMEVA
+404 PPLAPSHAPMEPA

-468 SRNRPYRPRQSTCV
+468 SRNRPYRPRQSMCV

-521 AQRSVALSAGM
+521 VHRSVALSAGM
-532 FAAAQDDGG
+532 LAAAHDDGG
-541 AGGVFLRSQGVER
+541 AGGVFLRSPGVER

>member
-98 TAPAPARPR
+98 SAPAPARPR
-107 APRTVPS
+107 APRTMPS

-211 SVGLDQNIFTTIE
+211 SVGLDQNIFNSIE
-224 VRDAKAKREPPSEE
+224 VRDAKAKKEPPSEE
-238 RENASPQGAEAQA
+238 RENALPQGTEAQA
-251 ATGMA
+251 AR
-256 ESTTPDHV
+256 EIPERTTPL
-264 PTKEAG
+264 PTEEAG
-270 PEPDSEAAEP
+270 PEPDSGAAEP
-280 RSEAPSESR
+280 RTEAPN
-289 EAPSEAAEPHSE
+289 
-301 APSES
+301 ES

-323 AAERQSDAPIE
+323 APEPRSETLSESRETPNEAAEPHTEAPIE
-334 SREAPNE
+334 SC
-341 VAEPRSEVPNES
+341 
-353 REAPN
+353 
-358 EVAEPH
+358 
-364 SEAPN
+364 
-369 PSREVL
+369 
-375 NEVTEP
+375 
-381 HSEAAQPPSLARSE
+381 EAAQPPSLACSE
-395 PSQTAQEAH
+395 PNESAQETH
-404 LPPAPSNAPMEVA
+404 PPLAPSHAPMEPA

-521 AQRSVALSAGM
+521 VHRSVALSAGM
-532 FAAAQDDGG
+532 LAAAHDDGG
-541 AGGVFLRSQGVER
+541 AGGVFLRSPGVER

>member
-98 TAPAPARPR
+98 SAPAPARPR
-107 APRTVPS
+107 APRTMPS

-211 SVGLDQNIFTTIE
+211 SVGLDQNIFNSIE
-224 VRDAKAKREPPSEE
+224 VRDAKAKKEPPSEE
-238 RENASPQGAEAQA
+238 RENALPQGTEAQA
-251 ATGMA
+251 AR
-256 ESTTPDHV
+256 EIPERTTPL
-264 PTKEAG
+264 PTEEAG
-270 PEPDSEAAEP
+270 PEPDSGAAEP
-280 RSEAPSESR
+280 RTEAPN
-289 EAPSEAAEPHSE
+289 
-301 APSES
+301 ES
-306 REAPNEVAEP
+306 REAPNEAAEP

-323 AAERQSDAPIE
+323 APEPRSETLSESRETPNEAPEPHTEAPIE
-334 SREAPNE
+334 SC
-341 VAEPRSEVPNES
+341 
-353 REAPN
+353 
-358 EVAEPH
+358 
-364 SEAPN
+364 
-369 PSREVL
+369 
-375 NEVTEP
+375 
-381 HSEAAQPPSLARSE
+381 EAAQPPSLACSE
-395 PSQTAQEAH
+395 PNESAQETH
-404 LPPAPSNAPMEVA
+404 PPLAPSHAPMEPA

-521 AQRSVALSAGM
+521 VHRSVALSAGM
-532 FAAAQDDGG
+532 LAAAHDDGG
-541 AGGVFLRSQGVER
+541 AGGVFLRSPGVER

>member
-73 IAREEKRQRK
+73 IAREERRQRK

-98 TAPAPARPR
+98 SAPAPARPR
-107 APRTVPS
+107 APRTMPS

-211 SVGLDQNIFTTIE
+211 SVGLDQNIFNSIE
-224 VRDAKAKREPPSEE
+224 VRDAKAKKEPPSEE
-238 RENASPQGAEAQA
+238 RENAFPQGTEAQA
-251 ATGMA
+251 AREMP
-256 ESTTPDHV
+256 ERTTPL
-264 PTKEAG
+264 PTEEAG
-270 PEPDSEAAEP
+270 PEPDSGAAEP
-280 RSEAPSESR
+280 RTEAPN
-289 EAPSEAAEPHSE
+289 
-301 APSES
+301 ES

-323 AAERQSDAPIE
+323 APEPRSETLSESRETPNEAPEPHTEAPIE
-334 SREAPNE
+334 SC
-341 VAEPRSEVPNES
+341 
-353 REAPN
+353 
-358 EVAEPH
+358 
-364 SEAPN
+364 
-369 PSREVL
+369 
-375 NEVTEP
+375 
-381 HSEAAQPPSLARSE
+381 EAAQPPSLACSE
-395 PSQTAQEAH
+395 PNESAQET
-404 LPPAPSNAPMEVA
+404 LPPLAPSDAPMEPA

-521 AQRSVALSAGM
+521 VHRSVALSAGM
-532 FAAAQDDGG
+532 LAAAHDDGG
-541 AGGVFLRSQGVER
+541 AGGVFLRSPGVER

>member
-73 IAREEKRQRK
+73 IAREERRQRK

-98 TAPAPARPR
+98 SAPAPARPR
-107 APRTVPS
+107 APRTMPS

-211 SVGLDQNIFTTIE
+211 SVGLDQNIFNSIE
-224 VRDAKAKREPPSEE
+224 VRDAKAKKEPPSEE
-238 RENASPQGAEAQA
+238 RENAFPQRTEAQA
-251 ATGMA
+251 AR
-256 ESTTPDHV
+256 EIPERTTPL
-264 PTKEAG
+264 PTEEAG
-270 PEPDSEAAEP
+270 PEPDSGAAEP
-280 RSEAPSESR
+280 RTEA
-289 EAPSEAAEPHSE
+289 
-301 APSES
+301 
-306 REAPNEVAEP
+306 
-316 HSEAPNE
+316 
-323 AAERQSDAPIE
+323 
-334 SREAPNE
+334 
-341 VAEPRSEVPNES
+341 PNES

-364 SEAPN
+364 SEAPI
-369 PSREVL
+369 EA
-375 NEVTEP
+375 TER
-381 HSEAAQPPSLARSE
+381 HSETPIESCEAAQPPSLACSE
-395 PSQTAQEAH
+395 PNESAQET
-404 LPPAPSNAPMEVA
+404 LPPLAPSNAPMEVA

-482 ITGLPARYRDPRTGI
+482 ITGLPARYCDPRTGI

-521 AQRSVALSAGM
+521 VHRSVALSAGM
-532 FAAAQDDGG
+532 LAAAHDDGG

>member
-73 IAREEKRQRK
+73 IAREERRQRK

-98 TAPAPARPR
+98 SAPAPARPR
-107 APRTVPS
+107 APRTMPS

-183 YLEQEEERKARQRQA
+183 YLEQEEERRARQRQT

-224 VRDAKAKREPPSEE
+224 VRDAKAKKEPPSEE
-238 RENASPQGAEAQA
+238 RENAFPKGAEAQA
-251 ATGMA
+251 ATGMP
-256 ESTTPDHV
+256 ERTTPV
-264 PTKEAG
+264 PTEKAG
-270 PEPDSEAAEP
+270 PEPDSGAAEP
-280 RSEAPSESR
+280 RSETPNESR
-289 EAPSEAAEPHSE
+289 EAPNEAAEPPSE
-301 APSES
+301 ALSGS

-316 HSEAPNE
+316 HSEAPIE
-323 AAERQSDAPIE
+323 ATERHSETPIE
-334 SREAPNE
+334 SC
-341 VAEPRSEVPNES
+341 
-353 REAPN
+353 
-358 EVAEPH
+358 
-364 SEAPN
+364 
-369 PSREVL
+369 
-375 NEVTEP
+375 
-381 HSEAAQPPSLARSE
+381 EAAQPPSLACSE
-395 PSQTAQEAH
+395 PNESAQET
-404 LPPAPSNAPMEVA
+404 LPPLAPSDAPMEPA

-532 FAAAQDDGG
+532 LAAAQDDGG

>member
-1 MLVQERA
+1 M
-8 RRSNAGNRMQELLA
+8 
-22 RGEFEADDMFLEAE
+22 
-36 NDVEF
+36 
-41 EAREEEPDIVDSDFD
+41 
-56 GNSTEEES
+56 
-64 DEDVEAEES
+64 
-73 IAREEKRQRK
+73 
-83 AAKPVVRTLAQPKGP
+83 
-98 TAPAPARPR
+98 
-107 APRTVPS
+107 PS

-136 QTKLQEAEARRAS
+136 QPQLQEAAARRAS

-211 SVGLDQNIFTTIE
+211 SVGLDQNIFNSIE
-224 VRDAKAKREPPSEE
+224 VRDAKAKKEPPSEE
-238 RENASPQGAEAQA
+238 REIALPQGTEAQA
-251 ATGMA
+251 AREMP
-256 ESTTPDHV
+256 ERTTPV
-264 PTKEAG
+264 PTEEAG
-270 PEPDSEAAEP
+270 PEPDSGAAEP
-280 RSEAPSESR
+280 RSETPNESR
-289 EAPSEAAEPHSE
+289 EAPNEAAEPPSE
-301 APSES
+301 ALSES

-316 HSEAPNE
+316 HSEAPIE
-323 AAERQSDAPIE
+323 ATARHSEAPIE

-341 VAEPRSEVPNES
+341 ATER
-353 REAPN
+353 
-358 EVAEPH
+358 H
-364 SEAPN
+364 SETPIE
-369 PSREVL
+369 SC
-375 NEVTEP
+375 
-381 HSEAAQPPSLARSE
+381 EAAQPPSLACSE
-395 PSQTAQEAH
+395 PNESAQET
-404 LPPAPSNAPMEVA
+404 LPPLAPSDAPMEPA

-521 AQRSVALSAGM
+521 VHRSVALSAGM
-532 FAAAQDDGG
+532 LAAAHDDGG
-541 AGGVFLRSQGVER
+541 AGGVFLRSPGVER

>member
-98 TAPAPARPR
+98 SAPAPARPR
-107 APRTVPS
+107 APRTMPS

-211 SVGLDQNIFTTIE
+211 SVGLDQNIFNSIE
-224 VRDAKAKREPPSEE
+224 VRDAKAKKEPPSEE
-238 RENASPQGAEAQA
+238 RENALPQGTEAQA
-251 ATGMA
+251 AR
-256 ESTTPDHV
+256 EVPERTTPL
-264 PTKEAG
+264 PTEEAG
-270 PEPDSEAAEP
+270 PEPDSGAAEP
-280 RSEAPSESR
+280 RTEAPN
-289 EAPSEAAEPHSE
+289 
-301 APSES
+301 ES

-323 AAERQSDAPIE
+323 APEPRSETLSESRETPNEAPEPHTEAPIE
-334 SREAPNE
+334 SCEA
-341 VAEPRSEVPNES
+341 V
-353 REAPN
+353 
-358 EVAEPH
+358 
-364 SEAPN
+364 
-369 PSREVL
+369 
-375 NEVTEP
+375 
-381 HSEAAQPPSLARSE
+381 QPPSLACSE
-395 PSQTAQEAH
+395 PNESAQETH
-404 LPPAPSNAPMEVA
+404 PPLAPSHAPMEPA

-521 AQRSVALSAGM
+521 VHRSVALSAGM
-532 FAAAQDDGG
+532 LAAAHDDGG
-541 AGGVFLRSQGVER
+541 AGGVFLRSPGVER

>member
-73 IAREEKRQRK
+73 IAREERRQRK

-98 TAPAPARPR
+98 SAPAPARPR
-107 APRTVPS
+107 APRTMPS

-183 YLEQEEERKARQRQA
+183 YLEQEEERKARQRQT

-224 VRDAKAKREPPSEE
+224 VRDAKAKKEPPSEE
-238 RENASPQGAEAQA
+238 RENAFPKGAEAQA
-251 ATGMA
+251 ATGMP
-256 ESTTPDHV
+256 ERTTPV
-264 PTKEAG
+264 PTEKAG
-270 PEPDSEAAEP
+270 PEPDSGAAEP
-280 RSEAPSESR
+280 RSETPNESR
-289 EAPSEAAEPHSE
+289 EAPNEAAEPPSE
-301 APSES
+301 ALSGS

-316 HSEAPNE
+316 HSEAPIE
-323 AAERQSDAPIE
+323 ATERHSETPIE
-334 SREAPNE
+334 SC
-341 VAEPRSEVPNES
+341 
-353 REAPN
+353 
-358 EVAEPH
+358 
-364 SEAPN
+364 
-369 PSREVL
+369 
-375 NEVTEP
+375 
-381 HSEAAQPPSLARSE
+381 EAAQPPSLACSE
-395 PSQTAQEAH
+395 PNESAQET
-404 LPPAPSNAPMEVA
+404 LPPLAPSDAPMEAA

-482 ITGLPARYRDPRTGI
+482 ITGLPARYCDPRTGI

-532 FAAAQDDGG
+532 LAAAQDDGG

>member
-98 TAPAPARPR
+98 SAPAPARPR
-107 APRTVPS
+107 APRTMPS

-211 SVGLDQNIFTTIE
+211 SVGLDQNIFNSIE
-224 VRDAKAKREPPSEE
+224 VRDAKAKKEPPSEE
-238 RENASPQGAEAQA
+238 RENAFPQGTEAQA
-251 ATGMA
+251 AREMP
-256 ESTTPDHV
+256 ERTTPL
-264 PTKEAG
+264 PTEEAG
-270 PEPDSEAAEP
+270 PEPDSGAAEP
-280 RSEAPSESR
+280 RSET
-289 EAPSEAAEPHSE
+289 
-301 APSES
+301 
-306 REAPNEVAEP
+306 
-316 HSEAPNE
+316 
-323 AAERQSDAPIE
+323 
-334 SREAPNE
+334 
-341 VAEPRSEVPNES
+341 PNES
-353 REAPN
+353 RETPN
-358 EVAEPH
+358 EAPEPH
-364 SEAPN
+364 TEAPIE
-369 PSREVL
+369 SC
-375 NEVTEP
+375 
-381 HSEAAQPPSLARSE
+381 EAAQPPSLACSE
-395 PSQTAQEAH
+395 PNESAQET
-404 LPPAPSNAPMEVA
+404 LPPLAPSHAPMEPA

-521 AQRSVALSAGM
+521 VHRSVALSAGM
-532 FAAAQDDGG
+532 LAAAHDDGG
-541 AGGVFLRSQGVER
+541 AGGVFLRSPGVER

>member
-98 TAPAPARPR
+98 SAPAPARPR
-107 APRTVPS
+107 APRTMPS

-211 SVGLDQNIFTTIE
+211 SVGLDQNIFNSIE
-224 VRDAKAKREPPSEE
+224 VRDAKAKKEPPSEE
-238 RENASPQGAEAQA
+238 RENALPQGTEAQA
-251 ATGMA
+251 AREMP
-256 ESTTPDHV
+256 ERTTPL
-264 PTKEAG
+264 PTEEAG
-270 PEPDSEAAEP
+270 PEPDSGAAEP
-280 RSEAPSESR
+280 RTEAPN
-289 EAPSEAAEPHSE
+289 
-301 APSES
+301 ES
-306 REAPNEVAEP
+306 REAPNEAAEP

-323 AAERQSDAPIE
+323 ATEPRSETLSESRETPNEAPEPHTEAPIE
-334 SREAPNE
+334 SCEA
-341 VAEPRSEVPNES
+341 V
-353 REAPN
+353 
-358 EVAEPH
+358 
-364 SEAPN
+364 
-369 PSREVL
+369 
-375 NEVTEP
+375 
-381 HSEAAQPPSLARSE
+381 QPPSLACSE
-395 PSQTAQEAH
+395 PNESAQETH
-404 LPPAPSNAPMEVA
+404 PPLAPSHAPMEPA

-521 AQRSVALSAGM
+521 VHRSVALSAGM
-532 FAAAQDDGG
+532 LAAAHDDGG
-541 AGGVFLRSQGVER
+541 AGGVFSRSPGVER